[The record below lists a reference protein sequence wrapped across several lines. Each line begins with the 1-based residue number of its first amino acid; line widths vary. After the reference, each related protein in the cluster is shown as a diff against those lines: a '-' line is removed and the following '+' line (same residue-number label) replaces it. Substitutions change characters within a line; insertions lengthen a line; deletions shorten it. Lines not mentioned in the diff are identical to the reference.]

1 LTTLLCYLEKHTIW
15 WFTMLT
21 RLWSIL
27 TF

>member
-1 LTTLLCYLEKHTIW
+1 LTTLLCFLEKPTIW